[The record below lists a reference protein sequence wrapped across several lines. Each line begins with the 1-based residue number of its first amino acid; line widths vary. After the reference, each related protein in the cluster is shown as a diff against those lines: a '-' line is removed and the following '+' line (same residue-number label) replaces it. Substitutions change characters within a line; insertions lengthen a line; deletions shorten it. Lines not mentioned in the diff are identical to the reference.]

1 MNSFDKNINMM
12 HYLLTALANLTLN
25 NICFS
30 HFISNLFKPAITD
43 LFWPLALN
51 NIDIFSL

>member
-1 MNSFDKNINMM
+1 MNSFDKDINMM

-25 NICFS
+25 KCFS